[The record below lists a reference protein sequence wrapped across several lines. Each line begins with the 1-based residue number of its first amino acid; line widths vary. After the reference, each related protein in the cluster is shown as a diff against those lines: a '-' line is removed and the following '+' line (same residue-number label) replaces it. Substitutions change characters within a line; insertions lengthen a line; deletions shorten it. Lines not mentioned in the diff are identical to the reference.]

1 MRPILTLFVATALGL
16 SVFVPVAGAQATQR
30 QRTLFV
36 TAVGEDGM
44 PVDKLGPEDVIVR
57 EDGVARE
64 VLKVSPSGEPVD
76 ITLLVDNSIAS
87 QRALQDMRL
96 GLEKFVATFAGP
108 HPITLM
114 TVADRPTV
122 QVNSTTSKAQLLKGV
137 QRLFA
142 QPGAGST
149 MNEAVIEASKAIA
162 KRKPARAAIVIV
174 TSFGPEFSDRGY
186 QFALDALADSGATLH
201 VLELQDTPHT
211 DSTDQGVRDRN
222 VVIDRGTTETGGT
235 RELLLA
241 NLSLTDGLQKVGR
254 AATTQFEVVYGRPET
269 LIPARKVEVFST
281 RQTVKLRA
289 NTLQANRTPR

>member
-1 MRPILTLFVATALGL
+1 MRLIPTLVVATALGL
-16 SVFVPVAGAQATQR
+16 SVLVPMVEAQGTAR

-36 TAVGEDGM
+36 TAVGDDSM
-44 PVDKLGPEDVIVR
+44 PLEKLAMEDVIVR

-64 VLKVSPSGEPVD
+64 VLKVTPAAEPVD
-76 ITLLVDNSIAS
+76 ITVLVDNSIAS
-87 QRALQDMRL
+87 TKALQDMRL
-96 GLEKFVATFAGP
+96 GLEKFVTTFAGP

-137 QRLFA
+137 TRLFA
-142 QPGAGST
+142 QPGAGAT
-149 MNEAVIEASKAIA
+149 MNEAIVEASKAIG
-162 KRKPARAAIVIV
+162 KRKPARAAIVMI

-201 VLELQDTPHT
+201 VLELQDTVHEP
-211 DSTDQGVRDRN
+211 STDTNVRDRN
-222 VVIDRGTTETGGT
+222 VVIDRGTTDTGGT

-241 NLSLTDGLQKVGR
+241 NMSITDGLQKVGR
-254 AATTQFEVVYGRPET
+254 AATQQFEVIYGRPET
-269 LIPARKVEVFST
+269 LIPARKVEVFSA
-281 RQTVKLRA
+281 RPTVRVRA